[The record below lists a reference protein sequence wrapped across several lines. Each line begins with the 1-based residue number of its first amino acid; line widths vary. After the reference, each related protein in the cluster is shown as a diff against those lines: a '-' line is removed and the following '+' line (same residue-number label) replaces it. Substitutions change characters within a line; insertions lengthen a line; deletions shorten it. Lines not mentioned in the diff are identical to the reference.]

1 MDFYTEI
8 ISILKK
14 EEISKHNLNILKN
27 KLAKKHGI
35 KRIPTDAE
43 ILLHA
48 NNDDYKNL
56 KLITKPTRTLSG
68 VAPIALMCKPHKCP
82 HGTCIYCPGGPGS
95 EFGDVPQ
102 SYTGKEPSTMRS
114 IRNLYDP
121 YLIVFNRL
129 EQFVILHQNP
139 QKTEIIVQG
148 GTFLSLDKK
157 YKDEFIMYI
166 FKALNDFSNLFYNNN
181 ELDFVKF
188 KKFFMLPGDKDDP
201 LRIKKIH
208 EKLLKLKGNSTLK
221 KEQKINEKSII
232 RCVGLTIETK
242 PDYGLLKQGNELLE
256 YGCTR
261 VELGVQTTNDEIL
274 KFVNRGH
281 NNQTTIDSTRI
292 LKDLGFKINYHMMPG
307 LPKSNPKKDLKE
319 LIKTLENEDYRPD
332 MYKIYPTMVM
342 KGTGLFNLLKHEKYV
357 PISTETAEK
366 LLLIL
371 KNIFLDGLE

>member
-157 YKDEFIMYI
+157 YKDEFI
-166 FKALNDFSNLFYNNN
+166 FRK
-181 ELDFVKF
+181 EG
-188 KKFFMLPGDKDDP
+188 KKK
-201 LRIKKIH
+201 
-208 EKLLKLKGNSTLK
+208 
-221 KEQKINEKSII
+221 
-232 RCVGLTIETK
+232 
-242 PDYGLLKQGNELLE
+242 
-256 YGCTR
+256 
-261 VELGVQTTNDEIL
+261 
-274 KFVNRGH
+274 
-281 NNQTTIDSTRI
+281 
-292 LKDLGFKINYHMMPG
+292 
-307 LPKSNPKKDLKE
+307 
-319 LIKTLENEDYRPD
+319 
-332 MYKIYPTMVM
+332 
-342 KGTGLFNLLKHEKYV
+342 
-357 PISTETAEK
+357 
-366 LLLIL
+366 
-371 KNIFLDGLE
+371 